1 MIPFAAGSKSWRLL
15 LPPAAEIIIPSTAAV
30 QSSPAEHTAM
40 ELEPYV
46 LLTTAVDSTMR
57 GMIMQALDKTRWQ
70 AGKRPTVAAVRAR
83 LRKYRPR
90 IEATVT
96 NLLRDGVFGT
106 DASVS
111 TSEENMAKI
120 GAAMDEILKLG
131 TWQDIWS
138 YVMFFRGCEG
148 PESGAY
154 GSNIVAISTCELGI
168 CGHNHEEKM

>member
-1 MIPFAAGSKSWRLL
+1 MPLAAKAGVSFCRRQQR
-15 LPPAAEIIIPSTAAV
+15 PSLQLTL
-30 QSSPAEHTAM
+30 SPVLQDAM

-46 LLTTAVDSTMR
+46 LFTTAVDSIMR
-57 GMIMQALDKTRWQ
+57 GMIVQALDKTRWQ
-70 AGKRPTVAAVRAR
+70 AGKCPTVAAVRTR

-90 IEATVT
+90 IEATVV

-120 GAAMDEILKLG
+120 GAVMDEVIKLG

-154 GSNIVAISTCELGI
+154 GSNIVAISTCELGL

>member
-1 MIPFAAGSKSWRLL
+1 
-15 LPPAAEIIIPSTAAV
+15 
-30 QSSPAEHTAM
+30 
-40 ELEPYV
+40 
-46 LLTTAVDSTMR
+46 MR
-57 GMIMQALDKTRWQ
+57 GMIVHALDKTRWQ
-70 AGKRPTVAAVRAR
+70 AGKRPTVTAVRTR

-90 IEATVT
+90 IEATVA

-120 GAAMDEILKLG
+120 GTVMDECIKVG